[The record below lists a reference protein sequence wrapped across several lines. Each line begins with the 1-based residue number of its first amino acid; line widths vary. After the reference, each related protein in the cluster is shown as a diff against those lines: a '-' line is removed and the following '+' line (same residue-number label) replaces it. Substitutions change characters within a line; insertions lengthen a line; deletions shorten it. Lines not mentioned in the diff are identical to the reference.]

1 MKYCLLLF
9 VYTIHMS
16 EMNGFLLID
25 KPEGYTSQDVD
36 SIVKKRLGL
45 KKVGHLGTLDPF
57 ATGLLVLALGN
68 ATRLMELIPDKK
80 KEYVA
85 TLKLGLETDSLDK
98 TGHVT
103 IEKEVPVHNEE
114 SIVDVLNSFLGKSMQ
129 EVPKYSA
136 KHINGKRAYSL
147 VHQGID
153 FTPVTKEVE
162 VYSIDLISYT
172 DNTIVF
178 KCSVSKGTYIRSLGR
193 DIAYRLK
200 TVGHLE
206 QLRRTRVGNISIDDT
221 HTLDSINEENVI
233 SIFKMFPDIPW
244 CECNED
250 LIKPVLTGAKINVD
264 FESEYIFMTIK
275 SKLIALYRKDNGC
288 YSSYRGFPRD

>member
-1 MKYCLLLF
+1 
-9 VYTIHMS
+9 MS

-68 ATRLMELIPDKK
+68 ATRLMELIPDEK
-80 KEYVA
+80 KEYIA

-103 IEKEVPVHNEE
+103 IEKEVPVLNEE
-114 SIVDVLNSFLGKSMQ
+114 TIVDVLNSFLGKSMQ

-153 FTPVTKEVE
+153 FTPMTKEVE
-162 VYSIDLISYT
+162 VYGIDLISHT
-172 DNTIVF
+172 DDMIVF
-178 KCSVSKGTYIRSLGR
+178 RCSVSKGTYIRSLGR

-206 QLRRTRVGNISIDDT
+206 ELRRTRVGNVTIDDVD
-221 HTLDSINEENVI
+221 TLESINEENVI
-233 SIFKMFPDIPW
+233 SISKMFPDITW
-244 CECNED
+244 YECKED
-250 LIKPVLTGAKINVD
+250 LVKPVLAGAKINID
-264 FESEYIFMTIK
+264 SESEYVFMTIQG
-275 SKLIALYRKDNGC
+275 KLISLYRKDKGS